1 MIGNLFISYLKKNL
15 KFITAIIIFTVTFVI
30 VFLLYS
36 IKIEAVIYAFILSIT
51 FNAII
56 FIYDFYKYYN
66 KYKEL
71 KILENQITISIEH
84 LPKANNLIEAQ
95 YQQLLSI
102 LYNNKLNL
110 SSNYDAEKAEL
121 IDYYTMWVHQIKT
134 PISAMKLILQSD
146 ASYYKLDLLLE
157 LFKIEQYAQMVL
169 QYLRFYNMSS
179 DLILK
184 KYNLYNIIK
193 QAVKKYSIMFIQ
205 KKISLNLE
213 QIDTYVLTDEKW
225 IQFVIEQ
232 ILSNALKYTHKGKIS
247 IYMDKNKAQRL
258 IIEDT
263 GIGISKEDLPR
274 IFDKG
279 FTGYNGR
286 IDKKSTGI
294 GLYLC
299 KKIISKLSHKISI
312 TSEVSVGTKVKIDF
326 SMQDIFI
333 SD

>member
-1 MIGNLFISYLKKNL
+1 MTDNLFISYLKKNL
-15 KFITAIIIFTVTFVI
+15 KFIAAFIVFTVIFVI
-30 VFLLYS
+30 VFFLYS
-36 IKIEAVIYAFILSIT
+36 IEIEIVIYAFILSAT
-51 FNAII
+51 FNTII
-56 FIYDFYKYYN
+56 FIYDFYKYCN
-66 KYKEL
+66 EYKEL

-84 LPKANNLIEAQ
+84 LPEANNLIEAQ

-102 LYNNKLNL
+102 LYNDKLNL
-110 SSNYDAEKAEL
+110 NSKYDTEKAEL
-121 IDYYTMWVHQIKT
+121 IDYYTLWVHQIKT

-146 ASYYKLDLLLE
+146 TSCYKSELQLE

-169 QYLRFYNMSS
+169 QYLRYFDMSS

-184 KYNLYNIIK
+184 KYNLYDIIK

-205 KKISLNLE
+205 KKISLYLE
-213 QIDTYVLTDEKW
+213 KIDTYVLTDEKW

-247 IYMDKNKAQRL
+247 IYMDKNETQSL

-263 GIGISKEDLPR
+263 GIGISQEDLPR
-274 IFDKG
+274 IFNKG

-312 TSEVSVGTKVKIDF
+312 TSEISVGTKVKIDF

>member
-1 MIGNLFISYLKKNL
+1 MTDNLFISYLKRNL
-15 KFITAIIIFTVTFVI
+15 KFITAFIVFTVIFII
-30 VFLLYS
+30 VFFLYS
-36 IKIEAVIYAFILSIT
+36 IEIEIAIYAFILSAT
-51 FNAII
+51 FNTII
-56 FIYDFYKYYN
+56 FIYDFYKYCN

-84 LPKANNLIEAQ
+84 LPKANNLIETQ

-102 LYNNKLNL
+102 LYNDKLNL
-110 SSNYDAEKAEL
+110 NSKYDTEKSEL
-121 IDYYTMWVHQIKT
+121 IDYYTLWVHQIKT

-146 ASYYKLDLLLE
+146 TSCYKSELQLE

-169 QYLRFYNMSS
+169 QYLRYFDMSS

-184 KYNLYNIIK
+184 KYNLYDIIK

-205 KKISLNLE
+205 KEISLDLE
-213 QIDTYVLTDEKW
+213 KMDTYVLTDEKW

-247 IYMDKNKAQRL
+247 IYMDKNETQSL

-263 GIGISKEDLPR
+263 GIGISQEDLPR
-274 IFDKG
+274 IFNKG

-312 TSEVSVGTKVKIDF
+312 TSEISVGTKVKIDF
-326 SMQDIFI
+326 SMQNIFI

>member
-1 MIGNLFISYLKKNL
+1 MTDNLFISYLKRNL
-15 KFITAIIIFTVTFVI
+15 KFITAFIVFTVIFII
-30 VFLLYS
+30 VFFLYS
-36 IKIEAVIYAFILSIT
+36 IEIEIVIYAFILSAT
-51 FNAII
+51 FNTII
-56 FIYDFYKYYN
+56 FIYDFYKYCN

-84 LPKANNLIEAQ
+84 LPKANNLIETQ

-102 LYNNKLNL
+102 LYNDKLNL
-110 SSNYDAEKAEL
+110 NSKYDTEKSEL
-121 IDYYTMWVHQIKT
+121 IDYYTLWVHQIKT

-146 ASYYKLDLLLE
+146 TSCYKSELQLE

-169 QYLRFYNMSS
+169 QYLRYFDMSS

-184 KYNLYNIIK
+184 KYNLYDIIK

-205 KKISLNLE
+205 KKISLDLE
-213 QIDTYVLTDEKW
+213 KMDTYVLTDEKW

-247 IYMDKNKAQRL
+247 IYMDKNETQSL

-263 GIGISKEDLPR
+263 GIGISQEDLPR
-274 IFDKG
+274 IFNKG

-312 TSEVSVGTKVKIDF
+312 TSEISVGTKVKIDF
-326 SMQDIFI
+326 SMQNIFI

>member
-1 MIGNLFISYLKKNL
+1 MADNLFISYLKKNL
-15 KFITAIIIFTVTFVI
+15 KCITSFIVFIVIFVIIFF
-30 VFLLYS
+30 LYS
-36 IKIEAVIYAFILSIT
+36 IEIEIVIYAFILSAA
-51 FNAII
+51 FNSII
-56 FIYDFYKYYN
+56 FIYDFYKYCN
-66 KYKEL
+66 KYKKL

-84 LPKANNLIEAQ
+84 LPKANNLIETQ

-110 SSNYDAEKAEL
+110 NSKYDTEKAEL
-121 IDYYTMWVHQIKT
+121 IDYYTLWVHQIKT

-146 ASYYKLDLLLE
+146 TSCYKSELQLE

-169 QYLRFYNMSS
+169 QYLRYFDMSS

-184 KYNLYNIIK
+184 KYNLYDIIK

-205 KKISLNLE
+205 KKISLDLE
-213 QIDTYVLTDEKW
+213 KMDTYVLTDEKW

-247 IYMDKNKAQRL
+247 IYIDKNETQSL

-263 GIGISKEDLPR
+263 GIGISQEDLPR